1 MGGFLVASLT
11 VGELAVN
18 CYFLVNQET
27 GEALIFDPG
36 DEVEKLQDFARKNG
50 WSIKAILLTH
60 GHSDHMGGVNE
71 LREQTGA
78 KVYAMEEEKPLLS
91 NAMKNLS
98 IFIQKKPIMVEAD
111 EYLRDGQELELCGI
125 GLKVL
130 LTPGHTPGGCCYY
143 CREAGAVFSGDT
155 LFCGSVGRS
164 DFPGG
169 SMSELVRSV
178 KEKLFLL
185 PEDTKV
191 YPGHG
196 DETTI
201 EYEKKYNLF
210 VQ

>member
-196 DETTI
+196 EETTI
-201 EYEKKYNLF
+201 EYEKKYNSF